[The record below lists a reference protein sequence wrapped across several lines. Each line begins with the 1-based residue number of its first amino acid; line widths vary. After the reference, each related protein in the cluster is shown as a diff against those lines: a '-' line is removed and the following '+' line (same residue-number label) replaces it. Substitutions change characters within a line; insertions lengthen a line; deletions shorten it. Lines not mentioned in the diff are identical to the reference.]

1 MGALDRRGGQWVWES
16 IYTSVARTDTAVGLL
31 DYYRQFE
38 GMSEEEVNAGLRA
51 QAAERRR
58 KALTRVETLDLS
70 QTTWPKLPHTRIVNA
85 ITFVARRGLQRYP
98 HLRGSDLRNELVE
111 RHGIDS
117 AARLILG
124 NGAAELLSSAT
135 RALIEPGKQLLTSW
149 PSYPLYPIM
158 ARRAHGRAIPVSGGV
173 DALIAAAN
181 ANEDTRVVALASPND
196 PTGELLPTAELE
208 RLLAGLPTNVA
219 VLLDESLVE
228 FADAQ
233 SADSSVRLLES
244 HPRLLVFRSFSKA
257 WGLAGLRVGYALG
270 GPGAEDLLAELEPDL
285 GVSEVSQAGALEA
298 LRTCSDLLERHV
310 AEIAEERVRLTAALR
325 ERRFDVT
332 ESQANFVWAAHPVVE
347 GDELAARLARAGVLI
362 AAGSALGEPRHVRI
376 AVHDAPSS
384 DRLLAALDKTL

>member
-1 MGALDRRGGQWVWES
+1 M
-16 IYTSVARTDTAVGLL
+16 GLL

-38 GMSEEEVNAGLRA
+38 GMSEEEVNTGLRA

-98 HLRGSDLRNELVE
+98 HLRGSDLRNELAE
-111 RHGIDS
+111 RHSIDTP
-117 AARLILG
+117 ARLILG

-135 RALIEPGKQLLTSW
+135 RALIEPGQQLLTSW

-158 ARRAHGRAIPVSGGV
+158 ARRAHGRAVPVSGGV
-173 DALIAAAN
+173 DALLAAASE
-181 ANEDTRVVALASPND
+181 NEDTRVVALASPND

-233 SADSSVRLLES
+233 PAEGSVRLLES

-298 LRTCSDLLERHV
+298 LRTCSELVERRV
-310 AEIAEERVRLTAALR
+310 AEIAAERVRLIAALR
-325 ERRFDVT
+325 ARRFDVT
-332 ESQANFVWAAHPVVE
+332 ESQANFVWAAHLVVE
-347 GDELAARLARAGVLI
+347 GDDLAARLARAGVLV
-362 AAGSALGEPRHVRI
+362 AAGSALGEPRHVRV
-376 AVHDAPSS
+376 AVHDDATS